1 MKNIYLFLAQRYSQI
16 MTQILFYH
24 LERSKLQQVLPQL
37 LQKTLD
43 RDWRAIVEV
52 KSEKEAKVIDDFLW
66 SYANDS
72 FLPHA
77 IAGANEDSE
86 QPILISDKQ
95 DNPNSAKVRFFVNGA
110 LPKVSGEY
118 ERLVFIFDGHN
129 PEAVDEART
138 VWKQL
143 KDDNE
148 LAYWQQDT
156 SGQWKK
162 KA

>member
-1 MKNIYLFLAQRYSQI
+1 
-16 MTQILFYH
+16 MTQIFFYH

-52 KSEKEAKVIDDFLW
+52 KSEKQAKEIDNFLW
-66 SYANDS
+66 SYASDS

-77 IAGANEDSE
+77 IAGDNEDSE

-95 DNPNSAKVRFFVNGA
+95 DNPNSAKVRFFVNGV
-110 LPKVSGEY
+110 LPQVTGNY
-118 ERLVFIFDGHN
+118 ERLIYIFDGHD
-129 PEAVDEART
+129 PEAVQEART

-143 KDDNE
+143 KGDNE
-148 LAYWQQDT
+148 LAYWQQEI